1 MIGLYLI
8 RHAECE
14 ANTHPEIIGGRSN
27 NSPLTANGKE
37 QARKLYQSLKFIN
50 FDEIYCSPAV
60 RAIETARIG
69 LGSLE
74 RIIITDKLQELDQ
87 GEWTGKVRKDTYT
100 PEILEMMSKD
110 QLNFKAPG
118 GESQNEVT
126 IRMKEW
132 LDETKVNH
140 LTDHKIAAF
149 AHNGAIKYL
158 LRDILSKDIGV
169 DFSIQLENTSITQI
183 RYTEGTWKLSRFND
197 YMHLIDNQSLL
208 LHDNKV
214 FI

>member
-1 MIGLYLI
+1 MLELYFI

-27 NSPLTANGKE
+27 SSPLTANGKE
-37 QARKLYQSLKFIN
+37 QARKLYQRLNNIN
-50 FDEIYCSPAV
+50 FDEIFCSPAV

-69 LGSLE
+69 IGSLE
-74 RIIITDKLQELDQ
+74 KIIITDKLQELDQ

-100 PEILEMMSKD
+100 PETLEIISKD
-110 QLNFKAPG
+110 PLNFKAQG
-118 GESQNEVT
+118 GESQYEVA

-132 LDETKVNH
+132 LDETKVNYPS
-140 LTDHKIAAF
+140 DYKIAAF
-149 AHNGAIKYL
+149 THNGAIKYL
-158 LRDILSKDIGV
+158 LRDLLSKDIGI

-208 LHDNKV
+208 LYDNKV

>member
-1 MIGLYLI
+1 MLELYFI

-27 NSPLTANGKE
+27 SSPLTANGKE
-37 QARKLYQSLKFIN
+37 QARKLYQRLNNIN
-50 FDEIYCSPAV
+50 FDEIFCSPAV

-69 LGSLE
+69 IGSLE
-74 RIIITDKLQELDQ
+74 KIIITDKLQELDQ

-100 PEILEMMSKD
+100 PETLE
-110 QLNFKAPG
+110 
-118 GESQNEVT
+118 
-126 IRMKEW
+126 I
-132 LDETKVNH
+132 
-140 LTDHKIAAF
+140 I
-149 AHNGAIKYL
+149 
-158 LRDILSKDIGV
+158 SKDIGI

-208 LHDNKV
+208 LYDNKV